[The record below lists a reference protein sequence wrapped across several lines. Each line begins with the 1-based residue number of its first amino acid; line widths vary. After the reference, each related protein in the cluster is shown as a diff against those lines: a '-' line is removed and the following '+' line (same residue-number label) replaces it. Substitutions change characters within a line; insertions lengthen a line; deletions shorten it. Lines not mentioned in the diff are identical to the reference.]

1 MTSVSPSG
9 TARETSETRRAF
21 ERLVNSNDLRDEA
34 SADVDNVD
42 TDAGAASEVGE
53 RGVRCAM
60 NDACRR
66 GYGDRN
72 GTVRSPD
79 QDAGRTIIDADDRA
93 RNDRMGTR
101 TGVLMRVVLLIAG
114 AVPMA
119 VRPLRRIGERVRA
132 CAGQKGRTEQDRRK
146 RTKYS
151 HIRLINANANRLV
164 PFAA

>member
-1 MTSVSPSG
+1 MRVMSRSSKTIAPQSGRSRPARRRSNDVFPAPLGPKMTSVSPSG

-72 GTVRSPD
+72 GTVRSAD
-79 QDAGRTIIDADDRA
+79 QDAGRTRIDADDRA

-101 TGVLMRVVLLIAG
+101 TGVLMRV
-114 AVPMA
+114 
-119 VRPLRRIGERVRA
+119 
-132 CAGQKGRTEQDRRK
+132 
-146 RTKYS
+146 
-151 HIRLINANANRLV
+151 
-164 PFAA
+164 